1 MNAIWKDLHYAAR
14 VLAKSSGF
22 TLIVVLSLAL
32 GIGANTAIFSLVNAY
47 LLRPMP
53 VDQASRLAAVYL
65 TSPTRWGRDI
75 SNFSYPELLDY
86 RKAETGFSDLMG
98 SSGIPLSIT
107 DGERPELIWG
117 EIVTGNYFSGLG
129 VHPIIGRGFLPEEDR
144 TPGKMAVCVLNY
156 NFWRQRFQGDV
167 HVLGKVIKINGHSFT
182 IVGVAARGF
191 LGTRLLSFVPDVWVP
206 VMMQQAIA
214 PNLGNLL
221 EGRANRWIELR
232 GRLKPGVT
240 RERAIA
246 AMNVV
251 ARRLAN
257 EYPQSNKDVAV
268 NAIPGGTRT
277 QPVFVAVGLV
287 SVTTGIMFGV
297 VGLVLLIACANVAN
311 LMFARGISRAREMA
325 IRVAVGASRA
335 RLVQQLLTESV
346 LLSLLGAAVGILLT
360 QYFNEMLK
368 SFYPTLDFQTADIDY
383 EMRLD
388 PRMFTFSF
396 VLSLMAALLFGL
408 APALRSSKLDQG
420 AVMKG
425 ENTKPVGGVRGL
437 TRGNVLTMIQVALS
451 CMLLITG
458 GLFLRSTQFA
468 RNVDPGFNRSG
479 IEMFS
484 VDLALQGYSEGR
496 GREFQKE
503 VAERLKLLPG
513 VQSAS
518 MAFPLPLDAY
528 DSSAS
533 VRAEGYVP

>member
-53 VDQASRLAAVYL
+53 VDQANRLAAVYL
-65 TSPTRWGRDI
+65 TSPARWGRDI

-98 SSGIPLSIT
+98 SSGIPMSIT
-107 DGERPELIWG
+107 VGERPELIWG
-117 EIVTGNYFSGLG
+117 TGNYFSGLG

-144 TPGKMAVCVLNY
+144 TPGKMPVCVLNY
-156 NFWRQRFQGDV
+156 NFSRQRFQGDV
-167 HVLGKVIKINGHSFT
+167 QVLGKVIKTNGHSFT

-221 EGRANRWIELR
+221 EGRDNRWIELR

-251 ARRLAN
+251 AHRLAN

-277 QPVFVAVGLV
+277 QP
-287 SVTTGIMFGV
+287 
-297 VGLVLLIACANVAN
+297 
-311 LMFARGISRAREMA
+311 
-325 IRVAVGASRA
+325 
-335 RLVQQLLTESV
+335 
-346 LLSLLGAAVGILLT
+346 
-360 QYFNEMLK
+360 
-368 SFYPTLDFQTADIDY
+368 
-383 EMRLD
+383 
-388 PRMFTFSF
+388 
-396 VLSLMAALLFGL
+396 
-408 APALRSSKLDQG
+408 
-420 AVMKG
+420 
-425 ENTKPVGGVRGL
+425 
-437 TRGNVLTMIQVALS
+437 
-451 CMLLITG
+451 
-458 GLFLRSTQFA
+458 
-468 RNVDPGFNRSG
+468 
-479 IEMFS
+479 
-484 VDLALQGYSEGR
+484 
-496 GREFQKE
+496 
-503 VAERLKLLPG
+503 
-513 VQSAS
+513 
-518 MAFPLPLDAY
+518 
-528 DSSAS
+528 
-533 VRAEGYVP
+533 